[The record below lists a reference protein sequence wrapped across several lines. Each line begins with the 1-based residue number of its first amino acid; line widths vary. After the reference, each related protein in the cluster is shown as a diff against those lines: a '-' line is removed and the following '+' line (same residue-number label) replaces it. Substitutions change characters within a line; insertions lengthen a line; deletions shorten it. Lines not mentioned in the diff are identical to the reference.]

1 MSKAQVKTILTN
13 PITVLIGGFGLLLS
27 AQVIAGL
34 SVSVLGVDSKLLA
47 AGVITAVSLCVLALV
62 VGALLKLADSSWRA
76 LGISMPK
83 KGWMKQTAISIGLY
97 YVLSYVL
104 QLITALVVPQFDP
117 TQTQDVGI
125 STYSLGVL
133 VQSIV
138 VLVVLTPL
146 LEEFFFRGLLFKGL
160 RRSVG
165 FVVAAGTS
173 SLLFALAH
181 GQWNVALDTFV
192 LGMFLAKLV
201 DETDSLV
208 PALVMHAGKN
218 AIALALLFTL
228 SYL

>member
-1 MSKAQVKTILTN
+1 MSRAQIKTILTN
-13 PITVLIGGFGLLLS
+13 PITVLIGGFGLLLCT
-27 AQVIAGL
+27 QIIAGFF
-34 SVSVLGVDSKLLA
+34 VSILGVESKLLV
-47 AGVITAVSLCVLALV
+47 AGVITAISLCVLAA
-62 VGALLKLADSSWRA
+62 VGATLLKLTASSWRA

-83 KGWMKQTAISIGLY
+83 KGWMKQVVIYTALY
-97 YVLSYVL
+97 YIISYVL
-104 QLITALVVPQFDP
+104 QLIISLVVPQFDP
-117 TQTQDVGI
+117 MQTQDVGI
-125 STYSLGVL
+125 SSYTVGMFA
-133 VQSIV
+133 QSAV

-192 LGMFLAKLV
+192 LGLFLSKIV
-201 DETDSLV
+201 EDSESLL
-208 PALVMHAGKN
+208 PAIVMHAGKN
-218 AIALALLFTL
+218 AIALGLLFTL